1 MTRIVLEKIENIEK
15 EMKNKLEE
23 SQKLNIEK
31 LNTIKIELEKEFLNK
46 TKNIDE
52 NFLEKLNSEIDNKKN
67 SLNHILDEA
76 KNKANILGENVLNKK
91 ENIILELKNI
101 VMKG

>member
-31 LNTIKIELEKEFLNK
+31 LNTIKLELEKEFLNK

-52 NFLEKLNSEIDNKKN
+52 KFLEKLNSEIDNKKN

>member
-31 LNTIKIELEKEFLNK
+31 LNTIKLELEKEFLNK

-52 NFLEKLNSEIDNKKN
+52 KFLEKLNYEIDNKKN

>member
-15 EMKNKLEE
+15 EMKIKLED

-31 LNTIKIELEKEFLNK
+31 LNNTKIELEKEFLNI

-52 NFLEKLNSEIDNKKN
+52 KFLEKLNFEINNKRN
-67 SLNHILDEA
+67 SLNYILEEA
-76 KNKANILGENVLNKK
+76 KNKANNLGENVLNKK
-91 ENIILELKNI
+91 ENIIQELKNI

>member
-15 EMKNKLEE
+15 EMKTKLED

-31 LNTIKIELEKEFLNK
+31 LNNTKIELEKEFLNI
-46 TKNIDE
+46 TKNFDE
-52 NFLEKLNSEIDNKKN
+52 KFLEKLNFEIDNKRN
-67 SLNHILDEA
+67 SLNHILEEA
-76 KNKANILGENVLNKK
+76 KNKANSLGENVLNKK
-91 ENIILELKNI
+91 ENIIQELKNI

>member
-31 LNTIKIELEKEFLNK
+31 LNTIKIELEKEFLNI

-52 NFLEKLNSEIDNKKN
+52 KFLEKLNSEIDNKKN

>member
-31 LNTIKIELEKEFLNK
+31 LNTIKLELEKEFLNK

-52 NFLEKLNSEIDNKKN
+52 KFLGKLNSEIDNTKN

>member
-15 EMKNKLEE
+15 EMKIKLED

-31 LNTIKIELEKEFLNK
+31 LNNTKIELEKEFLNI

-52 NFLEKLNSEIDNKKN
+52 KFLEKLNSEIDNKKN

>member
-52 NFLEKLNSEIDNKKN
+52 KFLEKLNSEIDNKKN

>member
-1 MTRIVLEKIENIEK
+1 M
-15 EMKNKLEE
+15 
-23 SQKLNIEK
+23 
-31 LNTIKIELEKEFLNK
+31 
-46 TKNIDE
+46 
-52 NFLEKLNSEIDNKKN
+52 EKLNSEIDNKKN